1 MALGYY
7 MVSQLKRSL
16 MRKKLTKLC
25 SSAIIDLIS
34 ISTSPTNSVKK
45 TQQKYLSALRITLGN
60 AVEAISGLNLPV
72 ELTKNG
78 EVLSLFKKEMAKIVE
93 SRNMGSIA
101 SVRDFISKNKKY
113 LSEEDL
119 GGVSELFSGHQAI
132 WEDGEVRLIHNPE
145 RRNAGKI
152 YTPFDVTEY
161 MCSSIAKQMISKC
174 GSVEDLIQMRVLD
187 PAVGSGAFCSQ
198 LVRVLW
204 KKASRKWKLKDESK
218 FRFSICSEVI
228 FSADIDTEALNLAKV
243 VLWISSGCP
252 PSGIKLNMSNCD
264 SLELG
269 SCEDNISW
277 NKLTGFDIEGGFDVV
292 FGNPPYVR
300 VKPETLQG
308 FTMASTRNLYCAF
321 TELGLNLL
329 KDDGLLCYI
338 IPQSI
343 IASKETLPLRQRLIN
358 DDSSL
363 RMQIFDS
370 VPDFLFDQGKIES
383 NTNTNINQRT
393 TILLL
398 NRKEKNSIY
407 TSPLLRWRRREERD
421 DLFKNLSQIRIAKND
436 IHNGAIP
443 MLENKQDLELFRK
456 LKRQKDT
463 ISDAIVNEGGRVLFI
478 PKAIRYFITAVPF
491 DLERPNTI
499 QLRVSEEYYHIIHST
514 LNSNLFYW
522 WWRVNGNGFQVEMK
536 DILSFPI
543 LTLENK
549 IAIEFSRKLDN
560 AVDDCRVFKHNAGKQ
575 IPNINYNYK
584 QELLQKLDKE
594 LLETIKM
601 TPHERVFGCKTNS
614 LFGKMEALRGYMK
627 DISRPD

>member
-1 MALGYY
+1 
-7 MVSQLKRSL
+7 MVSQLERSAA
-16 MRKKLTKLC
+16 RKKLTKLC
-25 SSAIIDLIS
+25 SRAILDYLAIN
-34 ISTSPTNSVKK
+34 TSPKSTTSN
-45 TQQKYLSALRITLGN
+45 LSETYQLAVNVVLGVAIETMTLKSIP
-60 AVEAISGLNLPV
+60 E
-72 ELTKNG
+72 ELT
-78 EVLSLFKKEMAKIVE
+78 E
-93 SRNMGSIA
+93 SGGILELLENISHTID
-101 SVRDFISKNKKY
+101 SVRHQKSIGKIIAFIKTNRKK
-113 LSEEDL
+113 LAEEDL

-132 WEDGEVRLIHNPE
+132 WKNNDVELVHNPA
-145 RRNAGKI
+145 RRDAGKI

-161 MCSSIAKQMISKC
+161 MCSNVAKAMISRC
-174 GSVEDLIQMRVLD
+174 GSHEELLKMKVLD

-204 KKASRKWKLKDESK
+204 KKASRKWKLKDEAR
-218 FRFSICSEVI
+218 FRYDICSKVI
-228 FSADIDTEALNLAKV
+228 YSADIDEEALRLAKV
-243 VLWISSGCP
+243 VLWISAGCP
-252 PSGIKLNMSNCD
+252 QSGIEFNMANCD
-264 SLELG
+264 SLEMG
-269 SCEDNISW
+269 ACEDKVSW
-277 NKLTGFDIEGGFDVV
+277 NKITGFNVNGGFDVV

-300 VKPETLQG
+300 VKPEMLQG

-321 TELGLNLL
+321 TELALNLL
-329 KDDGLLCYI
+329 NDNGLLCYI

-343 IASKETLPLRQRLIN
+343 VASKETLPLRQRLIN
-358 DDSSL
+358 DESSL

-398 NRKEKNSIY
+398 NRNEKNSIY

-443 MLENKQDLELFRK
+443 MLENRQDVELFRK
-456 LKRQKDT
+456 LKRQKNT
-463 ISDAIVNEGGRVLFI
+463 ISDVIDKENGRFLFI

-499 QLRVSEEYYHIIHST
+499 QLRVSEDYYHLIHST

-543 LTLENK
+543 LVIGDK
-549 IAIEFSRKLDN
+549 MAAEFSRKLDD

-584 QELLQKLDKE
+584 QELLQELDKA
-594 LLETIKM
+594 LLKTINM
-601 TPHERVFGCKTNS
+601 TPHKRVFGCKTNS
-614 LFGKMEALRGYMK
+614 LFGKMEALRGYIK
-627 DISRPD
+627 DMPRID

>member
-1 MALGYY
+1 
-7 MVSQLKRSL
+7 MVSQLERSAA
-16 MRKKLTKLC
+16 RKELTKLC
-25 SSAIIDLIS
+25 SMAILDYLATN
-34 ISTSPTNSVKK
+34 TSPKSSTGELSETYQLAVNIVLGVAIETMTLKSIPEQLTESGRILELLENISHTIGTVKDQKSIEKIISFIKTNRKK
-45 TQQKYLSALRITLGN
+45 LA
-60 AVEAISGLNLPV
+60 
-72 ELTKNG
+72 
-78 EVLSLFKKEMAKIVE
+78 
-93 SRNMGSIA
+93 
-101 SVRDFISKNKKY
+101 
-113 LSEEDL
+113 EEDL

-132 WEDGEVRLIHNPE
+132 WKNNEVELVHNPA
-145 RRNAGKI
+145 RRDAGKI

-161 MCSSIAKQMISKC
+161 MCSNVAKVMISRCDSLEELLNMK
-174 GSVEDLIQMRVLD
+174 VLD

-198 LVRVLW
+198 LVRILW
-204 KKASRKWKLKDESK
+204 KKASRKWKLKDEAK
-218 FRFSICSEVI
+218 FRHDICSKVI
-228 FSADIDTEALNLAKV
+228 YSADIDEEALRLAKV
-243 VLWISSGCP
+243 VLWISAGCP
-252 PSGIKLNMSNCD
+252 QSGIEFKMANCD
-264 SLELG
+264 SLEMG
-269 SCEDNISW
+269 ACEDKASW
-277 NKLTGFDIEGGFDVV
+277 NKITGFNVNGGFDVV

-300 VKPETLQG
+300 VKPDMLQG
-308 FTMASTRNLYCAF
+308 FSMASTRNLYCAF

-329 KDDGLLCYI
+329 NDDGLLCYI
-338 IPQSI
+338 VPQSI
-343 IASKETLPLRQRLIN
+343 VASKETLPLRQRLI
-358 DDSSL
+358 DDESSL

-398 NRKEKNSIY
+398 NRNEKNSIY

-421 DLFKNLSQIRIAKND
+421 DLFKNLNQIRIAKSD
-436 IHNGAIP
+436 IHNGAVP
-443 MLENKQDLELFRK
+443 MLESRQDVELFRK
-456 LKRQKDT
+456 LKRQKNT
-463 ISDAIVNEGGRVLFI
+463 ISDAIDKENGRLLFI

-499 QLRVSEEYYHIIHST
+499 QLRVSEEYYHIVHST

-543 LTLENK
+543 LALKNK
-549 IAIEFSRKLDN
+549 IAAEFSKKLDD

-584 QELLQKLDKE
+584 QGLLQELDKA
-594 LLETIKM
+594 LLKTINM

-627 DISRPD
+627 DMPRLD

>member
-1 MALGYY
+1 
-7 MVSQLKRSL
+7 MVSQLERSSA
-16 MRKKLTKLC
+16 RKELTKLC
-25 SSAIIDLIS
+25 SRAILDYLATN
-34 ISTSPTNSVKK
+34 TSPKSTTSDLSRIYQLAVNVVLGVAIETMTLKSIPKQLTESGEILELLENISHTIDTVRRQKSIKQIISFIKINRKK
-45 TQQKYLSALRITLGN
+45 LA
-60 AVEAISGLNLPV
+60 
-72 ELTKNG
+72 
-78 EVLSLFKKEMAKIVE
+78 
-93 SRNMGSIA
+93 
-101 SVRDFISKNKKY
+101 
-113 LSEEDL
+113 EEDL

-132 WEDGEVRLIHNPE
+132 WKNNDVELVHNPA
-145 RRNAGKI
+145 RRDAGKI

-161 MCSSIAKQMISKC
+161 MCSNVAKTMISRC
-174 GSVEDLIQMRVLD
+174 GSLEELLEMKVLD

-204 KKASRKWKLKDESK
+204 KKASRKWKLKDETQ
-218 FRFSICSEVI
+218 FRFDICSKVI
-228 FSADIDTEALNLAKV
+228 YSADIDEEALRLAKV
-243 VLWISSGCP
+243 VLWISAGCP
-252 PSGIKLNMSNCD
+252 QSGIEFNMANCD
-264 SLELG
+264 SLEMG
-269 SCEDNISW
+269 ACEDKVSW
-277 NKLTGFDIEGGFDVV
+277 NKITGFNVNGGFDVV

-300 VKPETLQG
+300 VKPEMLQG

-321 TELGLNLL
+321 TELALNLL
-329 KDDGLLCYI
+329 NDDGLLCYI
-338 IPQSI
+338 VPQSI
-343 IASKETLPLRQRLIN
+343 VASKETLPLRQRLI
-358 DDSSL
+358 DDESSL

-398 NRKEKNSIY
+398 NRNEKNSIY

-421 DLFKNLSQIRIAKND
+421 DLFKNLSQIRIAKSD

-443 MLENKQDLELFRK
+443 MLENRQDVELYRK
-456 LKRQKDT
+456 LKRQKNT
-463 ISDAIVNEGGRVLFI
+463 ISDTTVKQGGRVLFI

-499 QLRVSEEYYHIIHST
+499 QLRVSEQYYHLIHST

-543 LTLENK
+543 LTLENQ
-549 IAIEFSRKLDN
+549 IAVEFSGKLDD

-584 QELLQKLDKE
+584 QELLQELDKA
-594 LLETIKM
+594 LLRTINM

-614 LFGKMEALRGYMK
+614 LFGKMGALRGYNS
-627 DISRPD
+627 D

>member
-1 MALGYY
+1 
-7 MVSQLKRSL
+7 MVSQLERSKARKR
-16 MRKKLTKLC
+16 LTNLC
-25 SSAIIDLIS
+25 SES
-34 ISTSPTNSVKK
+34 IVDHMKRNTTAGSSKNTMLKEYDT
-45 TQQKYLSALRITLGN
+45 ALKVILRY
-60 AVEAISGLNLPV
+60 AVEAISEQKIPKHLAEN
-72 ELTKNG
+72 NQI
-78 EVLSLFKKEMAKIVE
+78 LSLFTDNIDTLD
-93 SRNMGSIA
+93 GSEELIPTKN
-101 SVRDFISKNKKY
+101 VQTFIQTNQKF
-113 LSEEDL
+113 LVEEDL
-119 GGVSELFSGHQAI
+119 GGVSELFSGHLAI
-132 WEDGEVRLIHNPE
+132 WEGDEIKLVHNPN
-145 RRNAGKI
+145 RRDAGKI

-161 MCSSIAKQMISKC
+161 MCSNVAKAMISRC
-174 GSVEDLIQMRVLD
+174 GSLEELLKMKVLD

-198 LVRVLW
+198 LIRVLW
-204 KKASRKWKLKDESK
+204 KKASRKWKLKDEAQFRYDLCSK
-218 FRFSICSEVI
+218 VI
-228 FSADIDTEALNLAKV
+228 YSADIDEEALRLAKV
-243 VLWISSGCP
+243 VLWISAGCP
-252 PSGIKLNMSNCD
+252 QSGIELNIANCD
-264 SLELG
+264 SLEIG
-269 SCEDNISW
+269 ACEDRVSW
-277 NKLTGFDIEGGFDVV
+277 NKITGFNVNDGFDVV

-329 KDDGLLCYI
+329 NDDGLLCYI
-338 IPQSI
+338 VPQSI
-343 IASKETLPLRQRLIN
+343 VASKETLPLRQRLI
-358 DDSSL
+358 DDESSL

-398 NRKEKNSIY
+398 NRNEKNSIY

-443 MLENKQDLELFRK
+443 MLESKQDLELFRK

-463 ISDAIVNEGGRVLFI
+463 ISDTIVKEGGRVLFI

-499 QLRVSEEYYHIIHST
+499 QLRVSEEYYHIVHST

-549 IAIEFSRKLDN
+549 IATEFSRKLDD

-584 QELLQKLDKE
+584 QELLQELDKE
-594 LLETIKM
+594 LLKTINM

-614 LFGKMEALRGYMK
+614 LFGKMEALRGYMR
-627 DISRPD
+627 DRPSHD

>member
-1 MALGYY
+1 
-7 MVSQLKRSL
+7 MVNQLSRSKA
-16 MRKKLTKLC
+16 RKLLTSLC
-25 SSAIIDLIS
+25 SEAVIEQIQQRTNPHSSAMEMKIC
-34 ISTSPTNSVKK
+34 
-45 TQQKYLSALRITLGN
+45 YLSSLNITLGN
-60 AVEAISGLNLPV
+60 AVEAITARTIPR
-72 ELTKNG
+72 ELVNKG
-78 EVLSLFKKEMAKIVE
+78 HVLSLFEQDIDEINRDEKKQ
-93 SRNMGSIA
+93 SI
-101 SVRDFISKNKKY
+101 SNVRRFILENKTC
-113 LSEEDL
+113 LVEEDL
-119 GGVSELFSGHQAI
+119 GGVSELFSGHKAI
-132 WEDGEVRLIHNPE
+132 WEGDEVMLVHNPD
-145 RRNAGKI
+145 RRDTGKI

-161 MCSSIAKQMISKC
+161 MSSNVAKAIISRCASPEELLK
-174 GSVEDLIQMRVLD
+174 MKVLD

-204 KKASRKWKLKDESK
+204 KKASRKWKLKDEAK
-218 FRFSICSEVI
+218 FRYDICSKVI
-228 FSADIDTEALNLAKV
+228 YSADIDSEALKLAKV
-243 VLWISSGCP
+243 VLWISAGSP
-252 PSGIKLNMSNCD
+252 ESGINLNLANCD
-264 SLELG
+264 SLGVG
-269 SCEDNISW
+269 SCEDT
-277 NKLTGFDIEGGFDVV
+277 KLWSNHTGFDVKSGFDVV

-300 VKPETLQG
+300 VKPDMLQG

-321 TELGLNLL
+321 TELALNLL
-329 KDDGLLCYI
+329 NDDGLLCYI

-343 IASKETLPLRQRLIN
+343 VASKETLPLRQRLIGDN
-358 DDSSL
+358 SSL

-398 NRKEKNSIY
+398 NRNEKNSIY

-421 DLFKNLSQIRIAKND
+421 DLFKNLNQIRIAKSD
-436 IHNGAIP
+436 VHNGAIP
-443 MLENKQDLELFRK
+443 MLGSRQDVDLFRK
-456 LKRQKDT
+456 LKRQNNT
-463 ISDAIVNEGGRVLFI
+463 ISDAIDKENGRLLFI

-499 QLRVSEEYYHIIHST
+499 QLRVSEEYYHLIHST

-549 IAIEFSRKLDN
+549 IAVEFSGKLDD

-584 QELLQKLDKE
+584 QELLQELDKA
-594 LLETIKM
+594 LLKTINM

-627 DISRPD
+627 DMPRLD

>member
-1 MALGYY
+1 
-7 MVSQLKRSL
+7 MVSQLERSAA
-16 MRKKLTKLC
+16 RKELTKLC
-25 SSAIIDLIS
+25 SRAILDYLAAN
-34 ISTSPTNSVKK
+34 TSPKSATSDLSRAYQLAVNVVLGVAIETMTLKSIPKQLTESGRILELLENISHTIDTVRRQKSIKQIISFIKINRKK
-45 TQQKYLSALRITLGN
+45 LA
-60 AVEAISGLNLPV
+60 
-72 ELTKNG
+72 
-78 EVLSLFKKEMAKIVE
+78 
-93 SRNMGSIA
+93 
-101 SVRDFISKNKKY
+101 
-113 LSEEDL
+113 EEDL

-132 WEDGEVRLIHNPE
+132 WKNNDVELVHNPA
-145 RRNAGKI
+145 RRDAGKI
-152 YTPFDVTEY
+152 YTPYDVTEY
-161 MCSSIAKQMISKC
+161 MCSNVAKAMVSRC
-174 GSVEDLIQMRVLD
+174 GSLEELLEMKVLD
-187 PAVGSGAFCSQ
+187 PAIGSGAFCSQ

-204 KKASRKWKLKDESK
+204 KKASRKWKLKDEAK
-218 FRFSICSEVI
+218 FRFDICSKVI
-228 FSADIDTEALNLAKV
+228 YSADIDGEALQLAKV
-243 VLWISSGCP
+243 VLWISAGCP
-252 PSGIKLNMSNCD
+252 QSGIEFNMANCD

-269 SCEDNISW
+269 ACEDKVSW
-277 NKLTGFDIEGGFDVV
+277 NKITGFKVNGGFDVV

-300 VKPETLQG
+300 VKPEMLQG

-321 TELGLNLL
+321 TELALNLL
-329 KDDGLLCYI
+329 NDDGLLCYI

-343 IASKETLPLRQRLIN
+343 VASKETLPLRQRLI
-358 DDSSL
+358 DDESSL

-393 TILLL
+393 TIVLL
-398 NRKEKNSIY
+398 NRNDKHSIY

-421 DLFKNLSQIRIAKND
+421 DLFKNLNQIRISTND

-443 MLENKQDLELFRK
+443 MLENRQDLELFRK
-456 LKRQKDT
+456 LKRQKNT
-463 ISDAIVNEGGRVLFI
+463 ISDTIVKEGGRVLFI

-499 QLRVSEEYYHIIHST
+499 QLRVSEEYYHLIHST

-522 WWRVNGNGFQVEMK
+522 WWRVNGNGFQVEKK

-549 IAIEFSRKLDN
+549 IAAEFSGKLDD

-584 QELLQKLDKE
+584 QELLQELDKE
-594 LLETIKM
+594 LLKTINM
-601 TPHERVFGCKTNS
+601 TPHKRVFGCKTNS

-627 DISRPD
+627 DMPRLD

>member
-1 MALGYY
+1 
-7 MVSQLKRSL
+7 MVSQLSRSKA
-16 MRKKLTKLC
+16 RKLLTSLC
-25 SSAIIDLIS
+25 SEAIIEQIQER
-34 ISTSPTNSVKK
+34 TNPQSSEMEMRRS
-45 TQQKYLSALRITLGN
+45 YLSSLNITLGN
-60 AVEAISGLNLPV
+60 AVEAITARKIPE
-72 ELTKNG
+72 ELVNNG
-78 EVLSLFKKEMAKIVE
+78 HVLSLFEQDIDGIIRDEKKQ
-93 SRNMGSIA
+93 SILN
-101 SVRDFISKNKKY
+101 VKRFIIENKTT
-113 LSEEDL
+113 LVEEDL
-119 GGVSELFSGHQAI
+119 GGVSELFSGHRAI
-132 WEDGEVRLIHNPE
+132 WKDEEVKLVHDPA
-145 RRNAGKI
+145 RRDAGKI
-152 YTPFDVTEY
+152 YTPYDVTHY
-161 MCSSIAKQMISKC
+161 MCSNVAKAMISRC
-174 GSVEDLIQMRVLD
+174 GSLEELLKMKVLD

-204 KKASRKWKLKDESK
+204 KKASRKWKLKDEAQ
-218 FRFSICSEVI
+218 FRHDICRKVI
-228 FSADIDTEALNLAKV
+228 YSADIDREALKLAKV
-243 VLWISSGCP
+243 VLWISAGCP
-252 PSGIKLNMSNCD
+252 QSGIEFNMANCD
-264 SLELG
+264 SLEMG
-269 SCEDNISW
+269 ACEDKVSW
-277 NKLTGFDIEGGFDVV
+277 NKITGFNVNHGFDVV

-329 KDDGLLCYI
+329 NGDGLLCYI
-338 IPQSI
+338 VPQSI
-343 IASKETLPLRQRLIN
+343 VASKETLPLRQRLI
-358 DDSSL
+358 DDESSL

-398 NRKEKNSIY
+398 NRNEKNSIY

-443 MLENKQDLELFRK
+443 MLESKQDLELFRK
-456 LKRQKDT
+456 LKRQKNT
-463 ISDAIVNEGGRVLFI
+463 ISDTIVKEGGRILFI

-499 QLRVSEEYYHIIHST
+499 QLRVSDESYHIVHST

-543 LTLENK
+543 LVVGDKL
-549 IAIEFSRKLDN
+549 AAEFSRKLDI

-575 IPNINYNYK
+575 IPNINYNFK
-584 QELLQKLDKE
+584 QDLLQEIDVA
-594 LLETIKM
+594 LLKTINM
-601 TPHERVFGCKTNS
+601 APHERVFGCKTNS
-614 LFGKMEALRGYMK
+614 LFGKMSALRGYK
-627 DISRPD
+627 SD

>member
-1 MALGYY
+1 
-7 MVSQLKRSL
+7 MVSQLERSAA
-16 MRKKLTKLC
+16 RKELTKLC
-25 SSAIIDLIS
+25 SRAILDYLATNTSSKSTTSELSETYQLAVNVVLGVAIETMTLKS
-34 ISTSPTNSVKK
+34 IPK
-45 TQQKYLSALRITLGN
+45 
-60 AVEAISGLNLPV
+60 
-72 ELTKNG
+72 ELTKSGQILALLGNISYSINTVK
-78 EVLSLFKKEMAKIVE
+78 EQNSIKEIISFIKLNRKKLA
-93 SRNMGSIA
+93 
-101 SVRDFISKNKKY
+101 
-113 LSEEDL
+113 EEDL

-132 WEDGEVRLIHNPE
+132 WKNNDVQLVHNPA
-145 RRNAGKI
+145 RRDAGKI

-161 MCSSIAKQMISKC
+161 MCSNVAKAMISRCDSLEELLEMK
-174 GSVEDLIQMRVLD
+174 VLD

-204 KKASRKWKLKDESK
+204 KKASRKWKLKDEAK
-218 FRFSICSEVI
+218 FRFDICSKVI
-228 FSADIDTEALNLAKV
+228 YSADIDGEALQLAKV
-243 VLWISSGCP
+243 VLWISAGCP
-252 PSGIKLNMSNCD
+252 QSGIKLNMANCD
-264 SLELG
+264 SLGMG
-269 SCEDNISW
+269 SCEDKISW
-277 NKLTGFDIEGGFDVV
+277 NKLTGFNVSDGFDVV

-300 VKPETLQG
+300 VKPEMLQG

-321 TELGLNLL
+321 TELALNLL
-329 KDDGLLCYI
+329 NDDGLLCYI

-343 IASKETLPLRQRLIN
+343 VASKETLPLRQRLID

-398 NRKEKNSIY
+398 NRNEKNSIY

-421 DLFKNLSQIRIAKND
+421 DLFKNLNQIRIAKND

-443 MLENKQDLELFRK
+443 MLENRQDVELFRK
-456 LKRQKDT
+456 LKRQKNT
-463 ISDAIVNEGGRVLFI
+463 ISDAIVKENGRVLFI

-499 QLRVSEEYYHIIHST
+499 QLRVSEEYYHLIHST

-522 WWRVNGNGFQVEMK
+522 WWRVNGNGFQVEKK

-549 IAIEFSRKLDN
+549 IAAEFSGKLDD

-584 QELLQKLDKE
+584 QELLQELDKE
-594 LLETIKM
+594 LLKTINM
-601 TPHERVFGCKTNS
+601 TPHKRVFGCKTNS

-627 DISRPD
+627 DRPSPN

>member
-1 MALGYY
+1 M
-7 MVSQLKRSL
+7 
-16 MRKKLTKLC
+16 
-25 SSAIIDLIS
+25 
-34 ISTSPTNSVKK
+34 
-45 TQQKYLSALRITLGN
+45 
-60 AVEAISGLNLPV
+60 
-72 ELTKNG
+72 
-78 EVLSLFKKEMAKIVE
+78 
-93 SRNMGSIA
+93 
-101 SVRDFISKNKKY
+101 
-113 LSEEDL
+113 
-119 GGVSELFSGHQAI
+119 
-132 WEDGEVRLIHNPE
+132 
-145 RRNAGKI
+145 
-152 YTPFDVTEY
+152 
-161 MCSSIAKQMISKC
+161 
-174 GSVEDLIQMRVLD
+174 
-187 PAVGSGAFCSQ
+187 
-198 LVRVLW
+198 LW
-204 KKASRKWKLKDESK
+204 NE
-218 FRFSICSEVI
+218 
-228 FSADIDTEALNLAKV
+228 
-243 VLWISSGCP
+243 
-252 PSGIKLNMSNCD
+252 
-264 SLELG
+264 
-269 SCEDNISW
+269 
-277 NKLTGFDIEGGFDVV
+277 LTGFDIKGGFDIV

-329 KDDGLLCYI
+329 NENGLLCYI
-338 IPQSI
+338 VPQSI
-343 IASKETLPLRQRLIN
+343 VAAKETLPLRQRLI
-358 DDSSL
+358 DDESSL

-398 NRKEKNSIY
+398 NRNEKNSIY

-443 MLENKQDLELFRK
+443 MLENRQDVELFRK
-456 LKRQKDT
+456 LKRQKNT
-463 ISDAIVNEGGRVLFI
+463 ISDAIVKQGGRVLFI

-499 QLRVSEEYYHIIHST
+499 QLRVSEEYYHLIHST

-549 IAIEFSRKLDN
+549 IAVEFSGKLDD

-575 IPNINYNYK
+575 IPNVNYNYK
-584 QELLQKLDKE
+584 QGLLQELDKA
-594 LLETIKM
+594 LLKTINM

-627 DISRPD
+627 DMPRLD

>member
-1 MALGYY
+1 
-7 MVSQLKRSL
+7 MVSQLRRSS
-16 MRKKLTKLC
+16 MRKRLTSLC
-25 SSAIIDLIS
+25 SSAIIDLLS
-34 ISTSPTNSVKK
+34 VSTSPVNTAKIM
-45 TQQKYLSALRITLGN
+45 QQKYLSALRITLGN
-60 AVEAISGLNLPV
+60 AVEEISGQSLPS
-72 ELTKNG
+72 ELTKGG
-78 EVLSLFKKEMAKIVE
+78 EVLSLFKDDMSKIIE
-93 SRNMGSIA
+93 SRNTESI
-101 SVRDFISKNKKY
+101 SIIRDFISRNQKY

-119 GGVSELFSGHQAI
+119 GGVSELFTGHKAV
-132 WEDGEVRLIHNPE
+132 WLDDEVKLVHNPE

-161 MCSSIAKQMISKC
+161 MCSKIAKQMISKC
-174 GSVEDLIQMRVLD
+174 GSVDDLFQMRVLD

-228 FSADIDTEALNLAKV
+228 FSADIDTEAINLAKV

-252 PSGIKLNMSNCD
+252 QSGVKLNMSNCD

-269 SCEDNISW
+269 SCEDKISW
-277 NKLTGFDIEGGFDVV
+277 NKLTGFDAEDGFDVV

-300 VKPETLQG
+300 VKPEMLQG

-329 KDDGLLCYI
+329 NDDGLLCYI
-338 IPQSI
+338 VPQSI
-343 IASKETLPLRQRLIN
+343 VASKETLPLRQRLID

-363 RMQIFDS
+363 RIQIFDS

-421 DLFKNLSQIRIAKND
+421 DLFKNLNQIRISKND

-443 MLENKQDLELFRK
+443 MLENRQDVELFRK

-463 ISDAIVNEGGRVLFI
+463 ISDTIVKEGGRVLFI

-499 QLRVSEEYYHIIHST
+499 QLRVSEDYYHLIHST

-543 LTLENK
+543 LTLEDK
-549 IAIEFSRKLDN
+549 TAVEFSRKLDD

-584 QELLQKLDKE
+584 QELLQEIDVA
-594 LLETIKM
+594 LLKTINT
-601 TPHERVFGCKTNS
+601 TPHARVFRCKTNS

-627 DISRPD
+627 DMPRLD

>member
-1 MALGYY
+1 M
-7 MVSQLKRSL
+7 
-16 MRKKLTKLC
+16 KL
-25 SSAIIDLIS
+25 
-34 ISTSPTNSVKK
+34 V
-45 TQQKYLSALRITLGN
+45 
-60 AVEAISGLNLPV
+60 
-72 ELTKNG
+72 
-78 EVLSLFKKEMAKIVE
+78 
-93 SRNMGSIA
+93 
-101 SVRDFISKNKKY
+101 
-113 LSEEDL
+113 
-119 GGVSELFSGHQAI
+119 
-132 WEDGEVRLIHNPE
+132 HNPE

-152 YTPFDVTEY
+152 YTPFVVTEY
-161 MCSSIAKQMISKC
+161 MCSKIAKQMISKC
-174 GSVEDLIQMRVLD
+174 GSVDDLFQMRVLD

-228 FSADIDTEALNLAKV
+228 FSADIDTEAINLAKV

-252 PSGIKLNMSNCD
+252 QSGVKLNMSNCD

-269 SCEDNISW
+269 SCEDKISW
-277 NKLTGFDIEGGFDVV
+277 NKLTGFDAEDGFDVV

-300 VKPETLQG
+300 VKPEMLQG

-329 KDDGLLCYI
+329 NDDGLLCYI
-338 IPQSI
+338 VPQSI
-343 IASKETLPLRQRLIN
+343 VASKETLPLRQRLID

-363 RMQIFDS
+363 RIQIFDS

-398 NRKEKNSIY
+398 NRNEKNSIY
-407 TSPLLRWRRREERD
+407 TSPLLRWRRREERN

-443 MLENKQDLELFRK
+443 MLENRQDVELFRK

-463 ISDAIVNEGGRVLFI
+463 ISDTIVKEGGRVLFI

-491 DLERPNTI
+491 DLERQNTI
-499 QLRVSEEYYHIIHST
+499 QLRVSEDYYHLIHST

-543 LTLENK
+543 ITLENK
-549 IAIEFSRKLDN
+549 IAIEFSRKLDD

-584 QELLQKLDKE
+584 QELLQEIDVA
-594 LLETIKM
+594 LLKTINT
-601 TPHERVFGCKTNS
+601 TPHARVFRCKTNS
-614 LFGKMEALRGYMK
+614 LFGKMEALRGYNSNMPRL
-627 DISRPD
+627 D

>member
-1 MALGYY
+1 
-7 MVSQLKRSL
+7 MVSQLERSSA
-16 MRKKLTKLC
+16 RKELTKLC
-25 SSAIIDLIS
+25 SRAILDYLATN
-34 ISTSPTNSVKK
+34 TSPKSTTSDLSRIYQLAVNVVLGVAIETMTLKSIPKQLTESGEILELLENISHTIDTVRRQKSIKQIISFIKINRKK
-45 TQQKYLSALRITLGN
+45 LA
-60 AVEAISGLNLPV
+60 
-72 ELTKNG
+72 
-78 EVLSLFKKEMAKIVE
+78 
-93 SRNMGSIA
+93 
-101 SVRDFISKNKKY
+101 
-113 LSEEDL
+113 EEDL

-132 WEDGEVRLIHNPE
+132 WKNNDVELVHNPA
-145 RRNAGKI
+145 RRDAGKI

-161 MCSSIAKQMISKC
+161 MCSNVAKTMISRC
-174 GSVEDLIQMRVLD
+174 GSLEELLEMKVLD

-204 KKASRKWKLKDESK
+204 KKASRKWKLKDETQ
-218 FRFSICSEVI
+218 FRFDICSKVI
-228 FSADIDTEALNLAKV
+228 YSADIDEEALRLAKV
-243 VLWISSGCP
+243 VLWISAGCP
-252 PSGIKLNMSNCD
+252 QSGIEFNMANCD
-264 SLELG
+264 SLEMG
-269 SCEDNISW
+269 ACEDKVSW
-277 NKLTGFDIEGGFDVV
+277 NKITGFNVNGGFDVV

-300 VKPETLQG
+300 VKPEMLQG

-321 TELGLNLL
+321 TELALNLL
-329 KDDGLLCYI
+329 NDDGLLCYI
-338 IPQSI
+338 VPQSI
-343 IASKETLPLRQRLIN
+343 VASKETLPLRQRLI
-358 DDSSL
+358 DDESSL

-398 NRKEKNSIY
+398 NRNEKNSIY

-421 DLFKNLSQIRIAKND
+421 DLFKNLSQIRIAKSD

-443 MLENKQDLELFRK
+443 MLENRQDVELYRK
-456 LKRQKDT
+456 LKRQKNT
-463 ISDAIVNEGGRVLFI
+463 ISDTTVKQGGRVLFI

-499 QLRVSEEYYHIIHST
+499 QLRVSEQYYHLIHST

-543 LTLENK
+543 LTLENQ
-549 IAIEFSRKLDN
+549 IAVEFSGKLDD

-584 QELLQKLDKE
+584 QELLQELDKE
-594 LLETIKM
+594 LLKTINM

-614 LFGKMEALRGYMK
+614 LFGKMGALRGYNS
-627 DISRPD
+627 D

>member
-1 MALGYY
+1 
-7 MVSQLKRSL
+7 MVSQIRRSVA
-16 MRKKLTKLC
+16 RKKLTKLC
-25 SSAIIDLIS
+25 AMAIIDYVGSRTTPKSSLLS
-34 ISTSPTNSVKK
+34 IEK
-45 TQQKYLSALRITLGN
+45 QYLSGMKIALGV
-60 AVEAISGLNLPV
+60 AVEAITGQKIPENLV
-72 ELTKNG
+72 
-78 EVLSLFKKEMAKIVE
+78 
-93 SRNMGSIA
+93 
-101 SVRDFISKNKKY
+101 DKNKILAFFDNELGNIKKY
-113 LSEEDL
+113 GSTISFTNVRNFVNKNSLLLAEEDL
-119 GGVSELFSGHQAI
+119 GGVSELFSGHKAVWKDRGI
-132 WEDGEVRLIHNPE
+132 NLIHNPA
-145 RRNAGKI
+145 RRDAGKI
-152 YTPFDVTEY
+152 YTPFDVTEH
-161 MCSSIAKQMISKC
+161 MCSNVAKAMISRC
-174 GSVEDLIQMRVLD
+174 GSLEELLKMKVLD

-204 KKASRKWKLKDESK
+204 KKASRKWKLKDEAQFRYDLCSK
-218 FRFSICSEVI
+218 VI
-228 FSADIDTEALNLAKV
+228 YSADIDEEALRLAKV
-243 VLWISSGCP
+243 VLWISAGCP
-252 PSGIKLNMSNCD
+252 QSGIELNIANCD
-264 SLELG
+264 SLEIG
-269 SCEDNISW
+269 ACEDRVSW
-277 NKLTGFDIEGGFDVV
+277 NKITGFNVNGGFDVV

-329 KDDGLLCYI
+329 NENGLLCYI
-338 IPQSI
+338 VPQSI
-343 IASKETLPLRQRLIN
+343 VAAKETLPLRQRLI
-358 DDSSL
+358 DDESSL

-398 NRKEKNSIY
+398 NRNEKNSIY

-421 DLFKNLSQIRIAKND
+421 DLFKNLSQIRIAKSD

-443 MLENKQDLELFRK
+443 MLENRQDVELFRK
-456 LKRQKDT
+456 LKRQKNT
-463 ISDAIVNEGGRVLFI
+463 ISDVIDKENGRFLFI

-499 QLRVSEEYYHIIHST
+499 QLRVSEDYYHLIHST

-543 LTLENK
+543 LVIGDK
-549 IAIEFSRKLDN
+549 MAAEFSRKLDD

-584 QELLQKLDKE
+584 QELLQELDKE
-594 LLETIKM
+594 LLKTINT
-601 TPHERVFGCKTNS
+601 TPHERVFRCKTNS

-627 DISRPD
+627 DMPRLD

>member
-1 MALGYY
+1 
-7 MVSQLKRSL
+7 MVSQIRRSEA
-16 MRKKLTKLC
+16 RKKLTKLC
-25 SSAIIDLIS
+25 AMAIIDYVGSRTTPKNSLLS
-34 ISTSPTNSVKK
+34 IEK
-45 TQQKYLSALRITLGN
+45 QYLSGMKIALGV
-60 AVEAISGLNLPV
+60 AVEGITGQKIPENLVEKDKILAFFNNELSNIETYGSTISFTNIRNFA
-72 ELTKNG
+72 EKN
-78 EVLSLFKKEMAKIVE
+78 SLLLA
-93 SRNMGSIA
+93 
-101 SVRDFISKNKKY
+101 
-113 LSEEDL
+113 EEDL
-119 GGVSELFSGHQAI
+119 GGVSELFSGHKAV
-132 WEDGEVRLIHNPE
+132 WKDGEINLIHNPA
-145 RRNAGKI
+145 RRDAGKI

-161 MCSSIAKQMISKC
+161 MCSNVAKAIISRC
-174 GSVEDLIQMRVLD
+174 GSFEEMLKMKVLD

-204 KKASRKWKLKDESK
+204 KKASRKWKLKDETQ
-218 FRFSICSEVI
+218 FRHDICSKVI
-228 FSADIDTEALNLAKV
+228 YSADIDVEALQLAKV
-243 VLWISSGCP
+243 VLWISAGCP
-252 PSGIKLNMSNCD
+252 QSGLEFNMANCD
-264 SLELG
+264 SLEMG
-269 SCEDNISW
+269 SCEDKVSW
-277 NKLTGFDIEGGFDVV
+277 NKITGFSVDDGFDVV

-321 TELGLNLL
+321 TELGMNLL
-329 KDDGLLCYI
+329 NENGLLCYI
-338 IPQSI
+338 VPQSI
-343 IASKETLPLRQRLIN
+343 VAAKETLPLRQRLID

-398 NRKEKNSIY
+398 NRNEKNSIY

-443 MLENKQDLELFRK
+443 MLESKQDVELFRK

-463 ISDAIVNEGGRVLFI
+463 ISDTIVKEGGRVLFI

-499 QLRVSEEYYHIIHST
+499 QLRVSEEYYHIVHST

-549 IAIEFSRKLDN
+549 IAMEFSRKLDD

-584 QELLQKLDKE
+584 QELLQELDKE
-594 LLETIKM
+594 LLKTINM

-614 LFGKMEALRGYMK
+614 LFGKMDALRGYNS
-627 DISRPD
+627 D

>member
-1 MALGYY
+1 
-7 MVSQLKRSL
+7 MVSQLSRSKA
-16 MRKKLTKLC
+16 RKLLTSLC
-25 SSAIIDLIS
+25 SEAIIEQIQERTNPHSSEMEMRIS
-34 ISTSPTNSVKK
+34 
-45 TQQKYLSALRITLGN
+45 YLSSLNITLGN
-60 AVEAISGLNLPV
+60 AVEAITARRIPE
-72 ELTKNG
+72 ELVNKG
-78 EVLSLFKKEMAKIVE
+78 HALSLFEQDIDEIIRDEKKQ
-93 SRNMGSIA
+93 SILN
-101 SVRDFISKNKKY
+101 VRRFILENNSC
-113 LSEEDL
+113 LAEEDL
-119 GGVSELFSGHQAI
+119 GGVSELFSGHRAI
-132 WEDGEVRLIHNPE
+132 WKDGEVKLVHDPA
-145 RRNAGKI
+145 RRDAGKI
-152 YTPFDVTEY
+152 YTPYDVTEY
-161 MCSSIAKQMISKC
+161 MCSQIVKKMLDRCESL
-174 GSVEDLIQMRVLD
+174 EDLMRFKVLD

-198 LVRVLW
+198 LIRILW
-204 KKASRKWKLKDESK
+204 KRASRKWKLKDEVR
-218 FRFSICSEVI
+218 FRFDVCSKVI
-228 FSADIDTEALNLAKV
+228 YSADIDSEALKLAKV
-243 VLWISSGCP
+243 VLWISAGCP
-252 PSGIKLNMSNCD
+252 ESGIDLNLANCD
-264 SLELG
+264 SLGVG
-269 SCEDNISW
+269 SCEDT
-277 NKLTGFDIEGGFDVV
+277 KLWSNHTGFDVKSGFDVV

-308 FTMASTRNLYCAF
+308 FSMASTRNLYCAF
-321 TELGLNLL
+321 TELALNLL
-329 KDDGLLCYI
+329 NDDGLLCYI

-343 IASKETLPLRQRLIN
+343 VASKETLPLRQRLID

-398 NRKEKNSIY
+398 NRNEKNSIY

-443 MLENKQDLELFRK
+443 MLENRQDVELFRK
-456 LKRQKDT
+456 LKRQKNT
-463 ISDAIVNEGGRVLFI
+463 ISDAIVKQGGRVLFI

-499 QLRVSEEYYHIIHST
+499 QLRVSEEYYHLIHST

-549 IAIEFSRKLDN
+549 IAVEFSGKLDD

-584 QELLQKLDKE
+584 QELLQELDKE
-594 LLETIKM
+594 LLKTINT
-601 TPHERVFGCKTNS
+601 TPHERVFRCKTNS

-627 DISRPD
+627 DMPRLD

>member
-1 MALGYY
+1 
-7 MVSQLKRSL
+7 MVSQLERSKARKR
-16 MRKKLTKLC
+16 LTNLC
-25 SSAIIDLIS
+25 SES
-34 ISTSPTNSVKK
+34 IVDHMKRNTTAGSSKNTMLKEYDT
-45 TQQKYLSALRITLGN
+45 ALKVILRY
-60 AVEAISGLNLPV
+60 AVEAISEQKIPKHLAEN
-72 ELTKNG
+72 NQI
-78 EVLSLFKKEMAKIVE
+78 LSLFTDNIDTLD
-93 SRNMGSIA
+93 GSEELIPTKN
-101 SVRDFISKNKKY
+101 VQTFIETNQKF
-113 LSEEDL
+113 LVEEDL
-119 GGVSELFSGHQAI
+119 GGVSELFSGHLAI
-132 WEDGEVRLIHNPE
+132 WEGDEIKLVHNPN
-145 RRNAGKI
+145 RRDAGKI

-161 MCSSIAKQMISKC
+161 MCSNVAKAMISRC
-174 GSVEDLIQMRVLD
+174 GSLEELLKMKVLD

-204 KKASRKWKLKDESK
+204 KKASRKWKLKDEAQFRYDLCSK
-218 FRFSICSEVI
+218 VI
-228 FSADIDTEALNLAKV
+228 YSADIDEEALRLAKV
-243 VLWISSGCP
+243 VLWISAGCP
-252 PSGIKLNMSNCD
+252 QSGIELNIANCD
-264 SLELG
+264 SLEIG
-269 SCEDNISW
+269 ACEDRVSW
-277 NKLTGFDIEGGFDVV
+277 NKITGFNVNDGFDVV

-329 KDDGLLCYI
+329 NDEGLLCYI
-338 IPQSI
+338 VPQSI
-343 IASKETLPLRQRLIN
+343 VASKETLPLRQRLI
-358 DDSSL
+358 DDESSL

-398 NRKEKNSIY
+398 NRNEKNSIY

-443 MLENKQDLELFRK
+443 MLESKQDLELFRK

-463 ISDAIVNEGGRVLFI
+463 ISDTIVKEGGRVLFI

-499 QLRVSEEYYHIIHST
+499 QLRVSEEYYQIVHST

-543 LTLENK
+543 LVVGDK
-549 IAIEFSRKLDN
+549 MAAEFSRKLDV

-575 IPNINYNYK
+575 IPNINYNFK
-584 QELLQKLDKE
+584 QDLLQEIDVA
-594 LLETIKM
+594 LLKTINM

-614 LFGKMEALRGYMK
+614 LFGKMEALRGYNSNMPRL
-627 DISRPD
+627 D

>member
-1 MALGYY
+1 
-7 MVSQLKRSL
+7 MVSQLSRSKA
-16 MRKKLTKLC
+16 RKLLTSLC
-25 SSAIIDLIS
+25 SEAIIEQIQERTNPHSSEMDMRIS
-34 ISTSPTNSVKK
+34 
-45 TQQKYLSALRITLGN
+45 YLSSLNITLGN
-60 AVEAISGLNLPV
+60 AVEAITARKIPE
-72 ELTKNG
+72 ELVNNG
-78 EVLSLFKKEMAKIVE
+78 HVLSLFEQDIDEIIKDKK
-93 SRNMGSIA
+93 RQSILN
-101 SVRDFISKNKKY
+101 VRRFILENKTT
-113 LSEEDL
+113 LAEEDL
-119 GGVSELFSGHQAI
+119 GGVSELFSGHRAI
-132 WEDGEVRLIHNPE
+132 WKDDEVKLVHDPA
-145 RRNAGKI
+145 RRDAGKI
-152 YTPFDVTEY
+152 YTPYDVTEY
-161 MCSSIAKQMISKC
+161 MCSEIVKKILGRCESL
-174 GSVEDLIQMRVLD
+174 EDLMRFKVLD

-198 LVRVLW
+198 LIRILW
-204 KKASRKWKLKDESK
+204 KKAARKWKLKDERG
-218 FRFSICSEVI
+218 FRFDVCSKVI
-228 FSADIDTEALNLAKV
+228 YSADIDSEALKLAKVILWISAGCPEAGIDLNLA
-243 VLWISSGCP
+243 
-252 PSGIKLNMSNCD
+252 NCD
-264 SLELG
+264 SLGVG
-269 SCEDNISW
+269 SCENT
-277 NKLTGFDIEGGFDVV
+277 KLWSSHTGFDVKSGFDVV

-329 KDDGLLCYI
+329 NDEGLLCYI
-338 IPQSI
+338 VPQSI
-343 IASKETLPLRQRLIN
+343 VASKETMPLRQRLI
-358 DDSSL
+358 DDESSL

-398 NRKEKNSIY
+398 NRNEKNSIY

-443 MLENKQDLELFRK
+443 MLESKQDLELFRK

-463 ISDAIVNEGGRVLFI
+463 ISDTIVKEGGRVLFI

-499 QLRVSEEYYHIIHST
+499 QLRVSKEYYHIVHLT

-543 LTLENK
+543 LALENR
-549 IAIEFSRKLDN
+549 ISMEFSRKLDD

-584 QELLQKLDKE
+584 QELLQKLDQE
-594 LLETIKM
+594 LLKTINM
-601 TPHERVFGCKTNS
+601 SPHDRVFGCKTNS
-614 LFGKMEALRGYMK
+614 LFGKMNALRGYK
-627 DISRPD
+627 SD